1 MIDHQLLE
9 DIRFFE
15 LHDDDD
21 RKALAK
27 VVDHLELK
35 AGTRLFETGDR
46 GDSLYIVREGKIEIF
61 IRNVA
66 GEKIILTVAEKG
78 DLFGELSML
87 DSGPRTATAIALDDT
102 ELIVLTRENLLL
114 FFQKKPDA
122 ALDMIAAM
130 GAMIRKADDI
140 LRTRVSRN
148 VNEEVEERLTAL
160 QRIADWIAWFSGSM
174 YFLALNTIWF
184 VVWIAINTIDL
195 GIRQF
200 DPFPFGLLT
209 MIVSLEAIF
218 LSIFVLISQNRQAE
232 KDRVRSNIDY
242 EVNVKAE
249 MEVAYLHE
257 KTDRLHEKMLEEFDK
272 LQKALTS
279 VRAVRDFHPSN
290 LEARDEK
297 NRGGEDQQTRYGI
310 PR

>member
-1 MIDHQLLE
+1 MIDHQILAE
-9 DIRFFE
+9 IQFFE
-15 LHDDDD
+15 LHDEED
-21 RKALAK
+21 RKALAQ
-27 VVDHLELK
+27 VVDRLELRQ
-35 AGTRLFETGDR
+35 GSRLFETGDR
-46 GDSLYIVREGKIEIF
+46 GDELYIVRTGKVEIF

-66 GEKIILTVAEKG
+66 GEKIVLTVAEKG

-87 DSGPRTATAIALDDT
+87 DSLPRTATAVALEDT
-102 ELIVLTRENLLL
+102 DLIVLNRDNLLF

-148 VNEEVEERLTAL
+148 VNEEVEEKLTVV
-160 QRIADWIAWFSGSM
+160 QRVADWLAWFSGSM
-174 YFLALNTIWF
+174 PFLALSVVWF
-184 VVWIAINTIDL
+184 VAWIVVNTYDV

-200 DPFPFGLLT
+200 DPYPFGLLT

-232 KDRVRSNIDY
+232 KDRIRANIEY

-257 KTDRLHEKMLEEFDK
+257 KTDRLHEKMVEEFSKIRKTMDHQAG
-272 LQKALTS
+272 LGA
-279 VRAVRDFHPSN
+279 
-290 LEARDEK
+290 
-297 NRGGEDQQTRYGI
+297 

>member
-1 MIDHQLLE
+1 VIDHQLLAE
-9 DIRFFE
+9 VQFFE
-15 LHDDDD
+15 LHDEED
-21 RKALAK
+21 RRALAK
-27 VVDHLELK
+27 VVDLLHLK

-46 GDSLYIVREGKIEIF
+46 GDELYIVRTGKVEIY

-66 GEKIILTVAEKG
+66 GEKIVLTVAEKG

-87 DSGPRTATAIALDDT
+87 DEGPRTATAVALEDT
-102 ELIVLTRENLLL
+102 ELICLNRENLLL

-148 VNEEVEERLTAL
+148 VNEEVEEKLTVIERA
-160 QRIADWIAWFSGSM
+160 ADWIAWFSGSM
-174 YFLALNTIWF
+174 PFLAVNTTWF
-184 VVWIAINTIDL
+184 IVWILINTFDTGVL
-195 GIRQF
+195 RF
-200 DPFPFGLLT
+200 DPYPFGLLT

-218 LSIFVLISQNRQAE
+218 LSIFVLISQNRQAQ

-257 KTDRLHEKMLEEFDK
+257 KTDRLHEKMLEEFSK
-272 LQKALTS
+272 LRKAIES
-279 VRAVRDFHPSN
+279 SR
-290 LEARDEK
+290 
-297 NRGGEDQQTRYGI
+297 GEDQQPRYGR